1 MDNANVIMT
10 EDGTLKEKDE
20 RLFSF
25 RNQAL
30 NGDKISF

>member
-10 EDGTLKEKDE
+10 EDTPHKEKDE
-20 RLFSF
+20 RLFPF

-30 NGDKISF
+30 NGGKISF